1 MNGAGHRARGETVDR
16 PRLCALG
23 VRRLLFSPPSALSSY
38 TGEEVAMSLLSRF
51 TRPGPSGFGY
61 ASTAD
66 SVTRGLDLHE
76 KTFLLTGCNSGLGR
90 ETLRVLAARGARMIA
105 TARSLDK
112 ASRACAEVSG
122 TTLPLQCDLGD
133 PASVKAC
140 VAQIKADGLRLD
152 AIICN
157 AGIMA
162 LPQLE
167 QLHGYEK
174 QFFTNH
180 IGHFALVTGLL
191 PELTAQGRVVMVSS
205 DAHRRAPRAGIEFDN
220 LSGERGYR
228 PWTAYGQ
235 SKLANLLF
243 ARELS
248 RRLPGPHQTANALHP
263 GVIATNLT
271 RSLPVV
277 DLAMRV
283 LTPLA
288 LKSIPQGA
296 ATQCYLATHPALSI
310 NGEYFSHCNV
320 ARSSRQGRDRE
331 LAARLWETSERIL
344 RQL

>member
-1 MNGAGHRARGETVDR
+1 
-16 PRLCALG
+16 
-23 VRRLLFSPPSALSSY
+23 
-38 TGEEVAMSLLSRF
+38 MSLVSRF

-66 SVTRGLDLHE
+66 EVTRGLDLHA
-76 KTFLLTGCNSGLGR
+76 KTFLLTGCNSGIGR
-90 ETLRVLAARGARMIA
+90 ETLRVLAARGARVVA

-112 ASRACAEVSG
+112 ASRACADVSG
-122 TTLPLQCDLGD
+122 ATTPLGCDLGD
-133 PASVKAC
+133 PGSVKGC
-140 VAQIKADGLRLD
+140 VAQIKADGIRLD

-162 LPQLE
+162 LPRLE

-191 PELTAQGRVVMVSS
+191 TELTPEGRVVMVSS
-205 DAHRRAPRAGIEFDN
+205 DAHRRAPREGIQLDN

-248 RRLPGPHQTANALHP
+248 RRLPGPRQTANALHP

-271 RSLPVV
+271 RSLPVM
-277 DLAMRV
+277 DFAMRV

-288 LKSIPQGA
+288 LKSVAQGA
-296 ATQCYLATHPALSI
+296 ATQCYLTTHPALSA

-320 ARSSRQGRDRE
+320 ARSSRRGRDRA
-331 LAARLWETSERIL
+331 LAGKLWEASEQIL